1 MSTKKTKQPT
11 RATKTARRDEPL
23 QPAKGRRFTLAQ
35 KMHALTLVVA
45 GMKRVAVAETVGT
58 TTVSLGR
65 WYNEAEAS
73 GTLPKPP
80 RSGGATASAT
90 EPVAAEKASRSKTTK
105 ATKATKNSLYAPRDP
120 GQGLSEAEQAAI
132 LELKKRHP
140 SMGPAQ
146 IRAQLK
152 RFKGWRLSVKAIA
165 RVLRAHGYEP
175 VHTHGRPQGPEPQR
189 FEAPRRNALWQMD
202 FAELRVG
209 GHRQHVLLV
218 LDDFSRF
225 CVGHALCEEPSAEA
239 VIATLETAIARHGK
253 PEAVRTDRGG
263 GFISKELGAYLE
275 RELIDHVVGRAYH
288 PQGGGKVESLVGT
301 LKREL
306 WEVEHFDDWSIA
318 KRRLDTFVADYN
330 ERRAHMGIDGLTP
343 ADRFFARADRV
354 LATIDALSRRR
365 NGALAMHAAP
375 GAPVEEIA
383 SGDTGA
389 PLEALRLVV
398 VDGHMELR
406 LCGSRVILGAVES

>member
-1 MSTKKTKQPT
+1 MSRTKKQEPP
-11 RATKTARRDEPL
+11 RAPKK
-23 QPAKGRRFTLAQ
+23 QPAKGRRFTPAQ
-35 KMHALTLVVA
+35 RVHALTLLVA
-45 GMKRVAVAETVGT
+45 GMARTAVAETVGT
-58 TTVSLGR
+58 TTESLRR
-65 WYNEAEAS
+65 WEAEAVAKGTMPAPPSS
-73 GTLPKPP
+73 GAPP
-80 RSGGATASAT
+80 PSAAH
-90 EPVAAEKASRSKTTK
+90 VAATSAAEEPMPASESP
-105 ATKATKNSLYAPRDP
+105 YAPKDP
-120 GQGLSEAEQAAI
+120 GQGLSDVEQAAI

-165 RVLRAHGYEP
+165 RVLRAHGYEL
-175 VHTHGRPQGPEPQR
+175 VHTDSRPQGPEPQR

-209 GHRQHVLLV
+209 AARLYVLLI

-225 CVGHALCEEPSAEA
+225 CVGHVVCEEPSAE
-239 VIATLETAIARHGK
+239 VIVAALGSATARHGK
-253 PEAVRTDRGG
+253 PEAVRSDRGG
-263 GFISKELGAYLE
+263 GFLAKELAVYLE

-306 WEVEHFDDWSIA
+306 WEVEHFDDWGTA
-318 KRRLDTFVADYN
+318 KRRLDAFFADYN

-343 ADRFFARADRV
+343 ADRFFGRADRV

-365 NGALAMHAAP
+365 NGAIAMRAATGTP
-375 GAPVEEIA
+375 FEEVAASDTGAPVEV
-383 SGDTGA
+383 
-389 PLEALRLVV
+389 LRLVI
-398 VDGHMELR
+398 VDGQMELR
-406 LCGSRVILGAVES
+406 LCGSRVILGAVQS

>member
-1 MSTKKTKQPT
+1 
-11 RATKTARRDEPL
+11 
-23 QPAKGRRFTLAQ
+23 
-35 KMHALTLVVA
+35 
-45 GMKRVAVAETVGT
+45 
-58 TTVSLGR
+58 
-65 WYNEAEAS
+65 
-73 GTLPKPP
+73 
-80 RSGGATASAT
+80 
-90 EPVAAEKASRSKTTK
+90 
-105 ATKATKNSLYAPRDP
+105 
-120 GQGLSEAEQAAI
+120 
-132 LELKKRHP
+132 
-140 SMGPAQ
+140 MGPAQ
-146 IRAQLK
+146 LRAQLK

-225 CVGHALCEEPSAEA
+225 CVGHALCDEPSAEA
-239 VIATLETAIARHGK
+239 AITTLEAAIARHGK
-253 PEAVRTDRGG
+253 PESVRTDRGG
-263 GFISKELGAYLE
+263 GFTSKEFTSYLE

-306 WEVEHFDDWSIA
+306 WEVEHFDDWSLA
-318 KRRLDTFVADYN
+318 KRRLDAFLADYN

-375 GAPVEEIA
+375 GMPVEEIA
-383 SGDTGA
+383 SGETGA
-389 PLEALRLVV
+389 PVEVLRLVI
-398 VDGHMELR
+398 VDGRMELR
-406 LCGSRVILGAVES
+406 LCGSRVILGAVQS

>member
-1 MSTKKTKQPT
+1 MSTIKTREPT
-11 RATKTARRDEPL
+11 RAAKSAERGGTR

-35 KMHALTLVVA
+35 KVQALTLVVA
-45 GMKRVAVAETVGT
+45 GMKRVQVAEAVGT
-58 TTVSLGR
+58 TTESLRR
-65 WYNEAEAS
+65 WVDEAEAN
-73 GTLPKPP
+73 GTMPTPSSSTD
-80 RSGGATASAT
+80 RSAQTD
-90 EPVAAEKASRSKTTK
+90 EPEPEAAKAASR
-105 ATKATKNSLYAPRDP
+105 ALYAPKDP

-175 VHTHGRPQGPEPQR
+175 VHTHGRAQGPAPQR

-209 GHRQHVLLV
+209 AARLYVLLV

-225 CVGHALCEEPSAEA
+225 CVGYTLCEEPSAEVA
-239 VIATLETAIARHGK
+239 VTTLETATARHGK

-263 GFISKELGAYLE
+263 GFISKELTAYLE
-275 RELIDHVVGRAYH
+275 RELIDHIVGRAYH

-306 WEVEHFDDWSIA
+306 WEVEHFDDWTVA
-318 KRRLDTFVADYN
+318 ARRLDAFIADYN

-365 NGALAMHAAP
+365 NGALAMQAP
-375 GAPVEEIA
+375 GGTPVEEIA
-383 SGDTGA
+383 SAASGA
-389 PLEALRLVV
+389 PLEVLRLVIV
-398 VDGHMELR
+398 EGRMELR
-406 LCGSRVILGAVES
+406 LCGSRVILGAVQS